1 LGGFRVKGDAADDI
15 DRELRLKGYAL
26 WNMP

>member
-1 LGGFRVKGDAADDI
+1 LGGFRVKGDLADDI
-15 DRELRLKGYAL
+15 DRELRRRGYAL